1 MQSVQNSFK
10 MTVAEFLPTFGR
22 YNTLTIVCVVLYYPR
37 IKFTHQNFWQ
47 YTTLYNEQI
56 IEIPP
61 TLKSHIPIYSYK
73 SIRLPIYPI

>member
-1 MQSVQNSFK
+1 M
-10 MTVAEFLPTFGR
+10 AIEEFFANIRPLQ
-22 YNTLTIVCVVLYYPR
+22 YALLYYPR
-37 IKFTHQNFWQ
+37 IKFTHQNSWQ